1 MPFTLRS
8 GKALAADRH
17 EIAVHFRACERVA
30 FSSESSE
37 APNVLRLRV
46 DPDEIVIG
54 LRLSVDGDP
63 DDVSSRELV
72 HRFPE
77 APLSAYALLLRA
89 ALAGESDFSV
99 RDDEAVE
106 AWRVIEPFLEA
117 WVEDRVPMR
126 EYPAGSSG
134 PTSG

>member
-1 MPFTLRS
+1 
-8 GKALAADRH
+8 
-17 EIAVHFRACERVA
+17 VHFRSCEHVA
-30 FSSESSE
+30 FSSESSD
-37 APNVLRLRV
+37 AANVLRLRV
-46 DPDEIVIG
+46 DPDELTIG
-54 LRLSVDGDP
+54 LRLSVGDDP

-77 APLSAYALLLRA
+77 APLGAYAMILRA
-89 ALAGESDFSV
+89 ALTGESDFSV

-106 AWRVIEPFLEA
+106 SWRVVEPFLEA

-134 PTSG
+134 PTPA